1 MALAAF
7 CYVVRKIN
15 GWMSRSRAHD
25 IAEAARLA
33 RRAAELGKDDAVALS
48 FGGLALGYVAGD
60 LEGAVALIDRAL
72 ALNPNLATAWYAS
85 GTVRAFRGGEPDL
98 AIEHLAR
105 AMRLSPLDPFMFTM
119 QGVTAFAHF
128 FAGRYDE
135 ASAWAEKAFWQRPNI
150 LATLRISAVSNAF
163 AGRLEEAQKAV
174 ARALE
179 LDPEM
184 RISNLKDR
192 IGAFRRPEDY
202 AKYAEGLRMAGL
214 PE

>member
-1 MALAAF
+1 M
-7 CYVVRKIN
+7 
-15 GWMSRSRAHD
+15 
-25 IAEAARLA
+25 
-33 RRAAELGKDDAVALS
+33 
-48 FGGLALGYVAGD
+48 
-60 LEGAVALIDRAL
+60 
-72 ALNPNLATAWYAS
+72 
-85 GTVRAFRGGEPDL
+85 RAFRGGEPDL

-214 PE
+214 PEWQFPCRPGAGQVEGNNPTPRLSSGPLIPPSPLSPSAPHVPLRRTNRANDPDRTSCHASYIAC